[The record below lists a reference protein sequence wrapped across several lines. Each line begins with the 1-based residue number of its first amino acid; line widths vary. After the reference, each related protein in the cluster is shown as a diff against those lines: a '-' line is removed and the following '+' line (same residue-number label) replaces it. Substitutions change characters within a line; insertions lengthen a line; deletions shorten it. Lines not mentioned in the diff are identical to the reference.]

1 VRLRCALLPLCCAFF
16 KFPVACMPRSRT
28 FRACPAC
35 KQRSIAKKKV
45 RFRQLISDQLF
56 RIIFLWSMPP
66 GTKYR
71 RCDDQSPP
79 INYIPRTPHS
89 TLLFTASVTIS
100 SHPYTLL
107 AQIINAKLTDQDV

>member
-1 VRLRCALLPLCCAFF
+1 
-16 KFPVACMPRSRT
+16 MPRSRT

-35 KQRSIAKKKV
+35 KQRSIAKKEGQISAIDFV
-45 RFRQLISDQLF
+45 ISDQLF
-56 RIIFLWSMPP
+56 RIIFLWSIDAA
-66 GTKYR
+66 GYR